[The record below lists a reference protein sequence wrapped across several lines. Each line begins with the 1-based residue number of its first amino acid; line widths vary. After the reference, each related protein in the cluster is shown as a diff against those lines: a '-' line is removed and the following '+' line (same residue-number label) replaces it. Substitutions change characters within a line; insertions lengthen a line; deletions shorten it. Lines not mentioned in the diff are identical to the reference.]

1 MRYVNG
7 NYISVF
13 KDCISQTSEKTGYT
27 LPEEVEAYCAILL
40 GSYVDQPNFLP
51 ESTFAESYLQL
62 SKKNSL
68 QAKELADV
76 CLVVVGVFETVGNM
90 PKEYYVNIGKSSYDL
105 ASKQLNY
112 RLFAELCQH
121 FDIVTHI
128 IQLSTTPERKPRI
141 R

>member
-1 MRYVNG
+1 MRYVNE

-13 KDCISQTSEKTGYT
+13 KDCIAQTSEQTGYK

-51 ESTFAESYLQL
+51 ESTFAENYL
-62 SKKNSL
+62 SL
-68 QAKELADV
+68 TKSNRYQAKELADV
-76 CLVVVGVFETVGNM
+76 CLVVVGVFETVGTM
-90 PKEYYVNIGKSSYDL
+90 PREYYVNIGKSSYDL

-121 FDIVTHI
+121 FDIVAHI
-128 IQLSTTPERKPRI
+128 IQLSTRPQYTPRI